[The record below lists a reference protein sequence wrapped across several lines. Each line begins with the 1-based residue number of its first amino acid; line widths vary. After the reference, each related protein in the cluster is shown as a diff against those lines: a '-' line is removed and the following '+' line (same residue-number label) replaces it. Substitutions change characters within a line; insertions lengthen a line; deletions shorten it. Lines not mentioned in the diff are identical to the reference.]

1 MAYAKLDM
9 IACEEQGLK
18 DSYSL
23 YLKEINRYQLLTA
36 EEELVYS
43 RLHKKGDL
51 SARNTLIESN
61 LRLVVK
67 VANKYRKRNQ
77 TDLAILDIIEE
88 GNLGLIKAIDK
99 FNPELGYRF
108 STYAVWWIRESI
120 ESALFNHSRTVRL
133 PVHITKELNTYLRA
147 ARELSKSLKREP
159 SIRDISTYC
168 EEEQI
173 KVSKIISLIPNQLTC
188 HSACSDELSPKF
200 FELSSNNKALEPD
213 NSLSQDNLEMNLSS
227 WIDSLN
233 YREKEIIINRY
244 GLFGCK
250 VKTLEDLGKDL
261 DLSKERVRQI
271 QSETLIK
278 LNTIFKKNKLDLE
291 IALG

>member
-1 MAYAKLDM
+1 MAYAKLD
-9 IACEEQGLK
+9 IKTCSEQELQ
-18 DSYSL
+18 DSYSI

-36 EEELVYS
+36 KEELIYS
-43 RLHKKGDL
+43 RLYKKGDMA
-51 SARNTLIESN
+51 ARNTLIESN

-213 NSLSQDNLEMNLSS
+213 NSLSQNNLEMNLSS

>member
-43 RLHKKGDL
+43 RLYKKGEL

>member
-9 IACEEQGLK
+9 KACEEQDLK
-18 DSYSL
+18 DSYSI

-36 EEELVYS
+36 KEELIYS
-43 RLHKKGDL
+43 RLYKKGDI
-51 SARNTLIESN
+51 SARNKLIESN

-67 VANKYRKRNQ
+67 VANKYRTRNQ

-88 GNLGLIKAIDK
+88 GNLGLIKAIEK

-133 PVHITKELNTYLRA
+133 PVHITKELNIYLRA

-159 SIRDISTYC
+159 SIRDISSYC

-173 KVSKIISLIPNQLTC
+173 KVNKIISLIPSQLTC
-188 HSACSDELSPKF
+188 HSASSDETPPKF
-200 FELSSNNKALEPD
+200 LELSSKDRALEPD
-213 NSLSQDNLEMNLSS
+213 SSLSQDNLDKNLSS

-250 VKTLEDLGKDL
+250 VKTLEDLGRDL

>member
-1 MAYAKLDM
+1 MAYAKLD
-9 IACEEQGLK
+9 IKACSEQELK
-18 DSYSL
+18 DSYSI

-36 EEELVYS
+36 KEELIYS
-43 RLHKKGDL
+43 RLYKKGDM

-213 NSLSQDNLEMNLSS
+213 SSLSQNNLEMNLSS

-271 QSETLIK
+271 QTETLIK

>member
-9 IACEEQGLK
+9 RACEEQGLK

-36 EEELVYS
+36 EEELLYS
-43 RLHKKGDL
+43 RLYKKGDL

>member
-9 IACEEQGLK
+9 KACEEQDLK
-18 DSYSL
+18 DSYSI

-36 EEELVYS
+36 KEELIYS
-43 RLHKKGDL
+43 RLYKKGDI
-51 SARNTLIESN
+51 SARNKLIESN

-67 VANKYRKRNQ
+67 VANKYRTRNQ

-88 GNLGLIKAIDK
+88 GNLGLIKAIEK

-133 PVHITKELNTYLRA
+133 PVHITKELNIYLRA

-159 SIRDISTYC
+159 SIRDISSYC

-173 KVSKIISLIPNQLTC
+173 KVNKIISLIPSQLTC
-188 HSACSDELSPKF
+188 HSASSDETPPKF
-200 FELSSNNKALEPD
+200 LELSSKDRALEPD
-213 NSLSQDNLEMNLSS
+213 SSLSQDNLDKNLSS

-250 VKTLEDLGKDL
+250 VKTLEDLGRDL

-278 LNTIFKKNKLDLE
+278 LNAIFKKNKLDLE

>member
-1 MAYAKLDM
+1 MAYAKLD
-9 IACEEQGLK
+9 IKACSEQELQ
-18 DSYSL
+18 DSYSI

-36 EEELVYS
+36 KEELIYS
-43 RLHKKGDL
+43 RLYKKGDMA
-51 SARNTLIESN
+51 ARNTLIESN

>member
-9 IACEEQGLK
+9 RVCEEQGLN

-36 EEELVYS
+36 EEELAYS
-43 RLHKKGDL
+43 RLYKKGDV

-213 NSLSQDNLEMNLSS
+213 SSLSQNNLEMNLSS

>member
-1 MAYAKLDM
+1 M
-9 IACEEQGLK
+9 
-18 DSYSL
+18 
-23 YLKEINRYQLLTA
+23 
-36 EEELVYS
+36 
-43 RLHKKGDL
+43 
-51 SARNTLIESN
+51 
-61 LRLVVK
+61 
-67 VANKYRKRNQ
+67 
-77 TDLAILDIIEE
+77 AILDIIEE

-188 HSACSDELSPKF
+188 HSACSDELSPNF
-200 FELSSNNKALEPD
+200 F
-213 NSLSQDNLEMNLSS
+213 
-227 WIDSLN
+227 
-233 YREKEIIINRY
+233 
-244 GLFGCK
+244 
-250 VKTLEDLGKDL
+250 
-261 DLSKERVRQI
+261 
-271 QSETLIK
+271 
-278 LNTIFKKNKLDLE
+278 
-291 IALG
+291 

>member
-43 RLHKKGDL
+43 RLYKKGDL

-188 HSACSDELSPKF
+188 HSACSDELSPNF

>member
-9 IACEEQGLK
+9 SAREEQGLK

-43 RLHKKGDL
+43 RLYKKGDIA
-51 SARNTLIESN
+51 ARNTLIESN

>member
-1 MAYAKLDM
+1 MAYAKLD
-9 IACEEQGLK
+9 IKACSEQELQ
-18 DSYSL
+18 DSYSI

-36 EEELVYS
+36 KEELIYS
-43 RLHKKGDL
+43 RLYKKGDMA
-51 SARNTLIESN
+51 ARNTLIESN

-173 KVSKIISLIPNQLTC
+173 KVGKIISLIPNQLTC

>member
-43 RLHKKGDL
+43 RLYKKGDL

>member
-1 MAYAKLDM
+1 MAYAKLD
-9 IACEEQGLK
+9 IKACSEQELK
-18 DSYSL
+18 DSYSI

-36 EEELVYS
+36 KEELIYS
-43 RLHKKGDL
+43 RLYKKGDM
-51 SARNTLIESN
+51 SARNKLIESN

-67 VANKYRKRNQ
+67 VANKYRTRNQ

-88 GNLGLIKAIDK
+88 GNLGLIKAIEK

-159 SIRDISTYC
+159 SIKDISSYC

-188 HSACSDELSPKF
+188 HSASSDETPPKF
-200 FELSSNNKALEPD
+200 LELSSKDRALEPD
-213 NSLSQDNLEMNLSS
+213 NSLSQDNLEKNLSS
-227 WIDSLN
+227 WINSLN

-261 DLSKERVRQI
+261 ELSKERVRQI

>member
-1 MAYAKLDM
+1 MAYAKLE
-9 IACEEQGLK
+9 IKACSEQELQ
-18 DSYSL
+18 DSYSI

-36 EEELVYS
+36 KEELIYS
-43 RLHKKGDL
+43 RLYKKGDMA
-51 SARNTLIESN
+51 ARNTLIESN

>member
-9 IACEEQGLK
+9 KVCEEQSLK

-43 RLHKKGDL
+43 RLYKKGDV

-271 QSETLIK
+271 QSETLVK